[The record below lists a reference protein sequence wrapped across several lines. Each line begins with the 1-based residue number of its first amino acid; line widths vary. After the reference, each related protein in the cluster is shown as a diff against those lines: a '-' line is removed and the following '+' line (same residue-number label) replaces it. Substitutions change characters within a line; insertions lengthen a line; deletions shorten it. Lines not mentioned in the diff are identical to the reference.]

1 METMEMERR
10 PPPSPQSSLSHSSV
24 SQESGGSSRE
34 ATKESNTDSPSASGT
49 NGHGKSQV
57 DQRLRSVLS
66 HPLALPLLHTLHG
79 KDPGKLDYLSRT
91 SKFHKDDGTES
102 TSFDCI
108 FENTVND
115 WRKVTKRDEPGLTKA
130 FPKTIEAEHRD
141 MNFHC
146 DGEATLGRPAKEL
159 KSAGSV
165 KPYGR
170 IDILLTPEEKASE
183 TESTPFAII
192 EVGRH
197 DGEWWKKLDQNIK
210 YLAMMGS
217 NQKDKRLRFGKPLLL
232 AVLTIEGEG
241 DGGAPADGE
250 LQVRLGVFFCSP
262 KGTSKDDYR
271 MSLLWQSHT
280 NDLTKASKDF
290 GRLLRATSNF
300 SRWREEEQVNVCWKY
315 LGPNCCKVEVDQQV
329 GGSAAVCFVVH
340 SPPNVL
346 TQLSSFATFAGRTAK
361 KEGTSEL

>member
-1 METMEMERR
+1 MEMETMKMERR
-10 PPPSPQSSLSHSSV
+10 PPLSPQSSSSSVSHSRSARSV
-24 SQESGGSSRE
+24 SQESGGSSSSRK
-34 ATKESNTDSPSASGT
+34 ASKKSNSDSPSASGSNS

-79 KDPGKLDYLSRT
+79 KDPEKLDYLSRK
-91 SKFHKDDGTES
+91 SMFYEDDGTES

-115 WRKVTKRDEPGLTKA
+115 WRKVTKRDELGLTKA
-130 FPKTIEAEHRD
+130 LAETIEDEHINT
-141 MNFHC
+141 NFHC
-146 DGEATLGRPAKEL
+146 DGEATLWRTAKEL
-159 KSAGSV
+159 TSAGSV

-170 IDILLTPEEKASE
+170 IDILLTPEEKGNKTE

-197 DGEWWKKLDQNIK
+197 DVEWWKKLDQNIK
-210 YLAMMGS
+210 YLSRMG
-217 NQKDKRLRFGKPLLL
+217 NDQKDKRLRFGQPLLL

-241 DGGAPADGE
+241 EGDE
-250 LQVRLGVFFCSP
+250 LKVRLGVFFCSP

-271 MSLLWQSHT
+271 MSLLWRSRT

-290 GRLLRATSNF
+290 GRLLRATSDF
-300 SRWREEEQVNVCWKY
+300 SRWREDWRKEEQADVNVRWKY
-315 LGPNCCKVEVDQQV
+315 LGPNCCKVEVHQQV
-329 GGSAAVCFVVH
+329 LYVA
-340 SPPNVL
+340 
-346 TQLSSFATFAGRTAK
+346 
-361 KEGTSEL
+361 